1 MGLDTVHPANPE
13 PSIEESHSMS
23 KRKVDHRCPHG
34 ERRPYSRPMLRD
46 FGPVGKLTQGGP
58 GTVTEVGM
66 TMGNKFKS

>member
-1 MGLDTVHPANPE
+1 
-13 PSIEESHSMS
+13 MS

-66 TMGNKFKS
+66 TKGNKFKN